1 MGKLW
6 YQRRV
11 HGERKERYAMVEPTN
26 VTEEIVESFDALGL
40 KEELLRGIFGYG
52 FEKPSIIQQKA
63 VLPILRGRDTIAQAQ
78 SGTGKTG
85 AFAISSLQL
94 IDTSV
99 PQTQC
104 MILAPTRELAQQSQ
118 KVIMCLGEYLKVT
131 VHPCTGGTNVAID
144 RKALSEGV
152 HIVVGTPGRVLDMMK
167 KDILKSAYIK
177 LFILDEADEMLGR
190 GFKEQISDIF
200 KLLPADVQV
209 ALFSATMP
217 PEILEMTKTFMRDPV
232 TILVKNEELTLDGI
246 RQFYIAIGKEEWKFD
261 TLVELYNNIE
271 ITQCIIYCNTKKK
284 VDDLAEKMK
293 EKKFTI
299 SSMHSEMD
307 QEKRNLIMKEFRTG
321 ASRVLI
327 TTDLLARGI
336 DVQQVGLV
344 INFDLPQSKENYI
357 HRIGRSGRFGRKGV
371 AINFVTPADAKFLK
385 ELEQYY
391 NTQIEKMP
399 VDLSEVF
406 TE

>member
-1 MGKLW
+1 
-6 YQRRV
+6 
-11 HGERKERYAMVEPTN
+11 MVEPTN
-26 VTEEIVESFDALGL
+26 VSEEIVESFDGLGL

-63 VLPILRGRDTIAQAQ
+63 ILPILRGRDTIAQAQ

-85 AFAISSLQL
+85 AFAVSALQL
-94 IDTSV
+94 IDTSIA
-99 PQTQC
+99 QTQC

-299 SSMHSEMD
+299 SSMHSEME